1 MTARVTASTLALA
14 LLLTMASAHATD
26 QRAAGAVVCAE
37 HEVLLQT
44 LIEAHGQ
51 APDAASAIVAEASIA
66 ITQARAACADG
77 RIGYALALYDRLIAE
92 LAGVVSY
99 RGE

>member
-1 MTARVTASTLALA
+1 MTARVTAPTLALA
-14 LLLTMASAHATD
+14 LLLTLASAHATD

-51 APDAASAIVAEASIA
+51 APDAASAMRSRSMTA
-66 ITQARAACADG
+66 
-77 RIGYALALYDRLIAE
+77 
-92 LAGVVSY
+92 
-99 RGE
+99 